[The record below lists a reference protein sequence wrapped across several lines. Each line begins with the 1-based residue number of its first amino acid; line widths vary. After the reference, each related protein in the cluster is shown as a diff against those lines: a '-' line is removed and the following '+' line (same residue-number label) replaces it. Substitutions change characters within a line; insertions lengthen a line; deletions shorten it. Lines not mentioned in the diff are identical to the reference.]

1 VKHKERRISLLVRQG
16 LVFELLLKYPEYF
29 TLLMRYEP
37 TAVEL
42 GNQGLLGRL
51 YACLG
56 NCEYW
61 FGSLGKSIQ
70 TFTKAIELCETPGN
84 AEYALDA
91 YRNLLWSY
99 WFLGDFNLNLT
110 FGEKALRILDS
121 AFDPLKYVHM
131 VSITS
136 FAYSFLGRWDRA
148 VEEGQKARSIA
159 EEYSNNSLISFPLF
173 SIAVA
178 YIQKGDVALAVE
190 YGELSVEKA
199 STPADRVYSQSF
211 LAWALCRAGELRK
224 GIDLLIQVVSVFQDV
239 RLLPAE
245 IMVTIFLGEAYWLAG
260 EFEKSKQ
267 TLKRVL
273 GLAERMNM
281 KPWIGFAHRIL
292 GEIAIKT
299 TPDKAEDHFDKS
311 LGIYTMIGAENDLA
325 LAYAGYGRLHRHK
338 GDIAAAR
345 EYFEK
350 ALRIFDRLGTL
361 IEPEKVREILAKL
374 PEA

>member
-1 VKHKERRISLLVRQG
+1 
-16 LVFELLLKYPEYF
+16 LKYPEYF
-29 TLLMRYEP
+29 TLLIRYEP

-51 YACLG
+51 YASLG

-61 FGSLGKSIQ
+61 FGKLGKSIQ

-121 AFDPLKYVHM
+121 AFDPPKYVHL
-131 VSITS
+131 VSVIS

-159 EEYSNNSLISFPLF
+159 EEYSNNSLISCTFF
-173 SIAVA
+173 SIAAA
-178 YIQKGDVALAVE
+178 YIQKGDLALAVN
-190 YGELSVEKA
+190 YGELAVEKA

-211 LAWALCRAGELRK
+211 LAWALCRAGELNK
-224 GIDLLIQVVSVFQDV
+224 GIDLLIQVVPVFQAV
-239 RLLPAE
+239 GLLPAE
-245 IMVTIFLGEAYWLAG
+245 IMVTLFLGEAFWLAG

-267 TLKRVL
+267 TLKRVV

-299 TPDKAEDHFDKS
+299 APDKAVAHFDKS

-325 LAYAGYGRLHRHK
+325 LAYAGYGRLHRHE
-338 GDIAAAR
+338 GNIAQAR

-350 ALRIFDRLGTL
+350 ALGLFERLGTL
-361 IEPEKVREILAKL
+361 VEPDKVRKDLADL
-374 PEA
+374 PED

>member
-1 VKHKERRISLLVRQG
+1 
-16 LVFELLLKYPEYF
+16 LKYPEYF
-29 TLLMRYEP
+29 TLLIRYEP

-51 YACLG
+51 YASLG

-61 FGSLGKSIQ
+61 FGKLGKSIQ

-121 AFDPLKYVHM
+121 AFDPPKYVHL
-131 VSITS
+131 VSVIS

-159 EEYSNNSLISFPLF
+159 EEYSNNSLISCTFF
-173 SIAVA
+173 SIAAA
-178 YIQKGDVALAVE
+178 YIQKGDLALAVN
-190 YGELSVEKA
+190 YGELAVEKA

-211 LAWALCRAGELRK
+211 LAWALCRAGELNK
-224 GIDLLIQVVSVFQDV
+224 GIDLLIQVVPVFQAV
-239 RLLPAE
+239 GLLPAE
-245 IMVTIFLGEAYWLAG
+245 IMVTLFLGEAFWLAG

-267 TLKRVL
+267 TLKRVV

-299 TPDKAEDHFDKS
+299 APDKAVAHFDKS

-325 LAYAGYGRLHRHK
+325 LAYAGYGRLHRHE
-338 GDIAAAR
+338 GNIAQAR

-350 ALRIFDRLGTL
+350 ALGLFERLGTL
-361 IEPEKVREILAKL
+361 DKVRKDLADL
-374 PEA
+374 PED